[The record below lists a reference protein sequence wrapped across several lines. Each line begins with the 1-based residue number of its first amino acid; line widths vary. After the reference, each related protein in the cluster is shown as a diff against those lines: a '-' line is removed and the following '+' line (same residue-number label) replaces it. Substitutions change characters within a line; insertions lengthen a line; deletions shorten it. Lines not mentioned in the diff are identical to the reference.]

1 MINIYYSAMKY
12 LSFILLFILSVNL
25 SGQQPLS
32 SNLPIVII
40 NTSGQNIKDEPKIT
54 AQMKIVYN
62 GENERN
68 SINDSSY
75 NYNGYIGIE
84 LRGNSSLSFN
94 QKQYTLE
101 TRDASGQNL
110 DATLLGMP
118 AENDWVLY
126 APYNDYSLI
135 RNVIAYHL
143 WNMMGYWAPRT
154 KMVELVLNDDYQGV
168 YVLTETIKKD
178 DNRLNISKL
187 NPTDTSGLELTGG
200 YIMRIDVSNNDD
212 DLTFNSKVKGIGTV
226 ANKTVTWLHH
236 YPKPDEIHPL
246 QTEYIRKYIDTV
258 ELLIQSPEYAD
269 PVNGYSKFIEVQSF
283 VDYFIHSEL
292 ALNADGY
299 KRSAYFYKE
308 KMKNDGTGGKLHAG
322 PVWDYNLAFGICNFC
337 NGNKINSWGYEGCET
352 NPTPAMWQRLIQDPA
367 FCNEVKCRYKELRD
381 NILSEEYLYSFID
394 NQASLLQ
401 EAQARHFE
409 KWDELF
415 DNESGFPWG
424 GGMWG
429 GMGGN
434 LWFNAY
440 SVESY
445 AEEISVIKQWLSD
458 RLKFLD
464 ENLPGECLVSDNHID
479 LEDKILIFPNPFTDF
494 IYIESDTPITGFDIY
509 DISGEKIFGKSI
521 NKQNNII
528 IDDFI
533 YLPGKTYILSIYT
546 SEGQI
551 VNRKVLKE

>member
-1 MINIYYSAMKY
+1 MKY

>member
-1 MINIYYSAMKY
+1 MKQVS
-12 LSFILLFILSVNL
+12 LILLFIISLNL

-40 NTSGQNIKDEPKIT
+40 NTYGQNIKDEPKII

-62 GENERN
+62 GEGERN
-68 SINDSSY
+68 SIDDSAF
-75 NYNGYIGIE
+75 NYNGNIGIE

-110 DATLLGMP
+110 DAPLLGMP

-269 PVNGYSKFIEVQSF
+269 PVDGYSKYIEVQSF

-299 KRSAYFYKE
+299 KRSAYFYKD
-308 KMKNDGTGGKLHAG
+308 KLKNDGTGGKLHAG

-337 NGNKINSWGYEGCET
+337 KGNQINSWGYEGCET